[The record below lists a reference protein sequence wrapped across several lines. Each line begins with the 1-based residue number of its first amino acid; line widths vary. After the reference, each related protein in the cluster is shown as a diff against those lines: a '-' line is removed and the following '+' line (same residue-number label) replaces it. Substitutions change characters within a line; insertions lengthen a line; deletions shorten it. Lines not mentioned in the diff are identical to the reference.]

1 MIPVLYE
8 KGTTSFR
15 TLGLGFL
22 PSWIQ
27 GTPEVHE
34 ERNGEFFF
42 QGELPVGG
50 LHVDQLA
57 EERIILCAPA
67 PGKDMQPFQISKIYK
82 PPESDTVQVL
92 AKHVSY
98 QLTEHACKPNNF
110 RFASAQQA
118 MDWLFGGGGMV
129 PQIDTTLWSFESDI
143 TLAEPVN
150 MRHDEPLSV
159 RAILGGA
166 EDSLVDLYGGE
177 LEWDGWT
184 VRLLQQRGQ
193 ARSKPIRYGVNM
205 GGVSYE
211 IDTTGLVTCYF
222 GWWRDSDGNFPTYA
236 RIDMPNIA
244 DFAYPRV
251 EIVDLSGKIEL
262 AEGQVTP
269 TDAQMQEALQAYA
282 NEQHDNY
289 LRMRIKITA
298 VPEELQDVFL
308 CDTVP
313 VVHPVYDLLQTAKIV
328 KTVFD
333 PIEERYKEITIGEL
347 ELTITDTIAGLLRG
361 GTK

>member
-8 KGTTSFR
+8 KGTTSFG

-22 PSWIQ
+22 PSWIKD
-27 GTPEVHE
+27 TPEVHE

-118 MDWLFGGGGMV
+118 MDWLFGQGGMV
-129 PQIDTTLWSFESDI
+129 PQLNTTLWSFESDI

-193 ARSKPIRYGVNM
+193 VRSKPIRYGVNM
-205 GGVSYE
+205 AGVSFE

-222 GWWRDSDGNFPTYA
+222 GWWRDSDGNFPTYT

-251 EIVDLSGKIEL
+251 KIVDLSGKIEL

-269 TDAQMQEALQAYA
+269 TDAQMLAALQAYV

-313 VVHPVYDLLQTAKIV
+313 VVHPVYDLQQTAKIV

-347 ELTITDTIAGLLRG
+347 ELTITDTIAGLLR
-361 GTK
+361 K

>member
-8 KGTTSFR
+8 KGTTDFR

-22 PSWIQ
+22 PSWIK

-42 QGELPVGG
+42 QGELPVDG
-50 LHVDQLA
+50 LHVDELA

-67 PGKDMQPFQISKIYK
+67 PGKEMQPFQISKLYK

-98 QLTEHACKPNNF
+98 QLTEHACKPNSF
-110 RFASAQQA
+110 RFASAQEA
-118 MDWLFGGGGMV
+118 MNWLFGGGGMV
-129 PQIDTTLWSFESDI
+129 PQLDTTRWAFESDI
-143 TLAEPVN
+143 TLTSPVQ
-150 MRHDEPLSV
+150 MTHSEPLSV

-166 EDSLVDLYGGE
+166 KDSLVDLYGGE

-193 ARSKPIRYGVNM
+193 VRSKMIRYGVNM
-205 GGVSYE
+205 GNVSFE
-211 IDTTGLVTCYF
+211 IDMTGLVTCYY
-222 GWWRDSDGNFPTYA
+222 GWWRNSDGFFYTDA
-236 RIDMPNIA
+236 HIDMPNIA

-251 EIVDLSGKIEL
+251 EIVDLSGKVEFD
-262 AEGQVTP
+262 EETQNCP
-269 TDAQMQEALQAYA
+269 TDAQMLAALQAYVDEQDA
-282 NEQHDNY
+282 NHV
-289 LRMRIKITA
+289 RMRIKISA
-298 VPEELQDVFL
+298 VPDELQDLFL

-313 VVHPVYDLLQTAKIV
+313 VVHPIYNLQQTAKIV
-328 KTVFD
+328 KTAFD
-333 PIEERYKEITIGEL
+333 PIEERYKEITIGDL
-347 ELTITDTIAGLLRG
+347 ELTITDTIEGLLRR
-361 GTK
+361 

>member
-8 KGTTSFR
+8 KGTTSFS

-22 PSWIQ
+22 PSWIKD
-27 GTPEVHE
+27 TPEVHE
-34 ERNGEFFF
+34 ERNGEFFL
-42 QGELPVGG
+42 QGKLPTGG
-50 LHVDQLA
+50 LHVGQLA

-82 PPESDTVQVL
+82 PPESDTVQIL

-98 QLTEHACKPNNF
+98 RLSEHACKPNNF

-118 MDWLFGGGGMV
+118 MNWLFGQGGMV
-129 PQIDTTLWSFESDI
+129 PQINTTLWAFESNI
-143 TLAEPVN
+143 TLANPVD

-193 ARSKPIRYGVNM
+193 VRSTPIRYGVNM
-205 GGVSYE
+205 DGISFE
-211 IDTTGLVTCYF
+211 IDTTGLVTCYY
-222 GWWRDSDGNFPTYA
+222 GWWRDSDGLFYTDT
-236 RIDMPNIA
+236 RIDMPNIS

-251 EIVDLSGKIEL
+251 EIVDLSGKVEYD
-262 AEGQVTP
+262 EETQTKP
-269 TDAQMQEALQAYA
+269 TDAEMLAALQAYV
-282 NEQHDNY
+282 NKKNDNR

-298 VPEELQDVFL
+298 VPEELQGVYL

-333 PIEERYKEITIGEL
+333 PIEERYKEITIGDL
-347 ELTITDTIAGLLRG
+347 ELTITDTIAGLLR
-361 GTK
+361 K